1 MNGVEAQCS
10 QLRRDAE
17 ASAARISDAQAEA
30 REARLGAD
38 EAKLAL
44 AAALSSAAVDR
55 DAAAKQIAAQRT
67 SEERLQEAL
76 QAAQQ
81 AALQA
86 AQQAAQQAEVQAA
99 TAAAAAAER
108 ASLEQR
114 QKAMG
119 EELAAFRTKLKTVRH
134 PAHLP
139 PQCRNSFQDHP
150 YAVRVTGDRGE
161 ERDRGSSRRGD
172 GRAGGEAGQGAAAGG
187 TRQGCMGAG
196 KC

>member
-1 MNGVEAQCS
+1 MEALGIQETS
-10 QLRRDAE
+10 REARLRKLQDTLQL
-17 ASAARISDAQAEA
+17 AQAEA

-86 AQQAAQQAEVQAA
+86 AQQAAQQAEVQ
-99 TAAAAAAER
+99 AAAAAAER